1 VQLVSS
7 YKQALVSARRF
18 QRVGLA
24 RDSVAFGQLRR
35 YFHWFYFEELA
46 SFAPS
51 KFIGYGGTNVEN
63 YASAGTGTETTR
75 VLGKFF
81 SKVQRPSQQ
90 FDSLA
95 EQLAEWLN
103 DLGAS
108 LSRKTF
114 EGTGGIY
121 VRRSGESLSSLE
133 FAGEVQDAALGEF
146 YEGNPV
152 QVWQTRFERDPKA
165 RKACLDHYG
174 YACQVC
180 STDFEARY
188 GPIGRAFIHV
198 HHIEPLASLGSKR
211 RVDPVTDL
219 VPICP
224 NCHAMIH
231 KLPFPQSVAA
241 LRALLC

>member
-1 VQLVSS
+1 LQLVSS

-18 QRVGLA
+18 QRVGSA

-51 KFIGYGGTNVEN
+51 KFVGYVGTTVEN
-63 YASAGTGTETTR
+63 YASAGTGTDTTR
-75 VLGKFF
+75 VLGRFF
-81 SKVQRPSQQ
+81 SKIQRPSQQ

-95 EQLAEWLN
+95 EQLAEWL
-103 DLGAS
+103 DGLGAS

-121 VRRSGESLSSLE
+121 VRRSGESLSSPGS
-133 FAGEVQDAALGEF
+133 AGEEQNAALGEF
-146 YEGNPV
+146 YEGKPIE
-152 QVWQTRFERDPKA
+152 VWQTRFERDSKA

-180 STDFEARY
+180 SMDFEARY

-198 HHIEPLASLGSKR
+198 HHIEPLALLGCKR
-211 RVDPVTDL
+211 PVDPVADL
-219 VPICP
+219 VPMCP

-231 KLPFPQSVAA
+231 KMPSPQSVAA
-241 LRALLC
+241 LRALLR